1 MQRVDS
7 IRCIE
12 KSMMD
17 SRLAHL
23 CSAAARHSLVGAFVL
38 VSLLSASQPVEAHGD
53 VKGDA
58 AMPVTS
64 GATGPQ
70 MTVYR
75 SASCGCCTSWGS
87 HIASAGYRIED
98 HVTENMDAVKKARG
112 VSPQQASCH
121 TAVVEGYVIEGH
133 VPASAIQRLLTERP
147 NIRGLAVPGMPMGS
161 PGMEVA
167 GVEAER
173 FEVFAI
179 AHDGTTSVF
188 ARY

>member
-1 MQRVDS
+1 M
-7 IRCIE
+7 
-12 KSMMD
+12 KA
-17 SRLAHL
+17 SRFAPK
-23 CSAAARHSLVGAFVL
+23 CSAAVRQGSVGASVV
-38 VSLLSASQPVEAHGD
+38 VSLLLAIQPVQAHGD

-58 AMPVTS
+58 AMPVIS

-87 HIASAGYRIED
+87 HIASAGFRIED
-98 HVTENMDAVKKARG
+98 HVTEAMDAVKKARG

-133 VPASAIQRLLTERP
+133 VPASAIKRLLTERP
-147 NIRGLAVPGMPMGS
+147 NIRGLAVPGMPIGS

-173 FEVFAI
+173 FEVLAI

>member
-1 MQRVDS
+1 M
-7 IRCIE
+7 
-12 KSMMD
+12 KD
-17 SRLAHL
+17 SRFV
-23 CSAAARHSLVGAFVL
+23 SLGLVALRQGFVGAFVV
-38 VSLLSASQPVEAHGD
+38 VSLLSAIQSVQAHGD
-53 VKGDA
+53 VGDDA

-64 GATGPQ
+64 GTSGPQ

-98 HVTENMDAVKKARG
+98 HVTEDMDAVKKARG
-112 VSPQQASCH
+112 ISPQQASCH
-121 TAVVEGYVIEGH
+121 TADVEGYVIEGH
-133 VPASAIQRLLTERP
+133 VSASAIQRLLTERP

-161 PGMEVA
+161 SGMEVD

-173 FEVFAI
+173 FEVLAI

>member
-1 MQRVDS
+1 M
-7 IRCIE
+7 RCIE
-12 KSMMD
+12 ESMKA
-17 SRLAHL
+17 SCFAHL
-23 CSAAARHSLVGAFVL
+23 CSAAVRQSLVGVFVV

-98 HVTENMDAVKKARG
+98 HVT
-112 VSPQQASCH
+112 
-121 TAVVEGYVIEGH
+121 
-133 VPASAIQRLLTERP
+133 
-147 NIRGLAVPGMPMGS
+147 
-161 PGMEVA
+161 
-167 GVEAER
+167 
-173 FEVFAI
+173 
-179 AHDGTTSVF
+179 
-188 ARY
+188 

>member
-1 MQRVDS
+1 MNA
-7 IRCIE
+7 
-12 KSMMD
+12 
-17 SRLAHL
+17 SRFAHL
-23 CSAAARHSLVGAFVL
+23 CSAAVRQSLVGAFVV
-38 VSLLSASQPVEAHGD
+38 VSLLSASQPLEAHGD

-58 AMPVTS
+58 AMPVNS

-98 HVTENMDAVKKARG
+98 HVTEDMDAVKKARG

-133 VPASAIQRLLTERP
+133 VPASAIQRLLAERP

-173 FEVFAI
+173 FEVLAI

>member
-1 MQRVDS
+1 
-7 IRCIE
+7 
-12 KSMMD
+12 
-17 SRLAHL
+17 
-23 CSAAARHSLVGAFVL
+23 
-38 VSLLSASQPVEAHGD
+38 
-53 VKGDA
+53 
-58 AMPVTS
+58 
-64 GATGPQ
+64 

-98 HVTENMDAVKKARG
+98 HVTEDMDAVKKARG
-112 VSPQQASCH
+112 ISPQQASCH

-173 FEVFAI
+173 FEVLAI